1 MKQKDFYLYTYR
13 TIDVSCFEQTLYVIC
28 CTSSISFHSWLLNN
42 LQIIMSLIVSVGRFT
57 VVNLWQI
64 KALKIVYLSNRYLY
78 TYALCI
84 YTATIKT
91 CTKLNNLKGTV
102 AWDFLLLVFSSIR
115 SLWAINYP
123 TWIMYSLHKDHLV
136 FYSTVYTYF

>member
-1 MKQKDFYLYTYR
+1 MKQKDFSLYTYR
-13 TIDVSCFEQTLYVIC
+13 IIDVSCFERTLYVIC

-42 LQIIMSLIVSVGRFT
+42 LQIIMSLIVYVGKFT
-57 VVNLWQI
+57 EVNLWKI

-78 TYALCI
+78 THELCI

-115 SLWAINYP
+115 SLWAINNP
-123 TWIMYSLHKDHLV
+123 TWNIYSLHKDHLV
-136 FYSTVYTYF
+136 LYNTVYTYF